1 MTARLV
7 PFRTELLDRPEL
19 RMTDDAIVHLPN
31 AGPHPEVAECMER
44 ITSTFES
51 TWS

>member
-1 MTARLV
+1 MTARLA
-7 PFRTELLDRPEL
+7 PSRTDFLDRPEL
-19 RMTDDAIVHLPN
+19 RMTDDAIVHLHD
-31 AGPHPEVAECMER
+31 ADPHPEAVECMER